1 MAFLFENSTYLCV
14 SVKRISRNELIMNM
28 ALALIE
34 TWKYSW
40 SRTFFGLLRH
50 NINHVHVRV
59 KKDHAPITQLRD
71 FLNAAAFSS
80 LTVSLILPL
89 VHLFSGHVLTM
100 RPDSELQRRVVL
112 GVDDSENSER
122 AFDCKY
128 VTIIKRKKYIFIV
141 FHFKESFLKISFPF
155 GLGRTQHVCTLE

>member
-1 MAFLFENSTYLCV
+1 
-14 SVKRISRNELIMNM
+14 M
-28 ALALIE
+28 ALELIE

-40 SRTFFGLLRH
+40 SSTFFGLWRH
-50 NINHVHVRV
+50 DINHVHVRV

-80 LTVSLILPL
+80 LTVSRILPL
-89 VHLFSGHVLTM
+89 VHSFSGHVLTM

-112 GVDDSENSER
+112 GVDDSEHSER

-128 VTIIKRKKYIFIV
+128 VNIIKSYST
-141 FHFKESFLKISFPF
+141 FKESF
-155 GLGRTQHVCTLE
+155 

>member
-1 MAFLFENSTYLCV
+1 MKL
-14 SVKRISRNELIMNM
+14 ELIMNM
-28 ALALIE
+28 ALELIE

-40 SRTFFGLLRH
+40 SRTFFGLWRH

-89 VHLFSGHVLTM
+89 VHSFSGHVLTM

-112 GVDDSENSER
+112 GVDDSEHSER

-128 VTIIKRKKYIFIV
+128 VNIIKSIPLLKKA
-141 FHFKESFLKISFPF
+141 FKKFLYF
-155 GLGRTQHVCTLE
+155 LGSDVHRTFARWNNLLLLHAIRREIN

>member
-1 MAFLFENSTYLCV
+1 M
-14 SVKRISRNELIMNM
+14 
-28 ALALIE
+28 
-34 TWKYSW
+34 
-40 SRTFFGLLRH
+40 
-50 NINHVHVRV
+50 RV

-89 VHLFSGHVLTM
+89 VHSFSGHVLTM

-112 GVDDSENSER
+112 GVDDSEHSER

-128 VTIIKRKKYIFIV
+128 VNIIKSIPLLKKA
-141 FHFKESFLKISFPF
+141 FKKFLYF
-155 GLGRTQHVCTLE
+155 LGSDVHRTFTRWNNLLLLHAIRREIN

>member
-14 SVKRISRNELIMNM
+14 SVKRISRNELIMNT

-89 VHLFSGHVLTM
+89 VHSFSGHVLTM

-112 GVDDSENSER
+112 GVDDSEHSER

-128 VTIIKRKKYIFIV
+128 LTIIKRKKYILV
-141 FHFKESFLKISFPF
+141 FHFKESFLKMSLPF
-155 GLGRTQHVCTLE
+155 GLGRTQNVCTLE